1 MTALQQ
7 EYVGNV
13 IALNRTYIDMAG
25 GDLASGILLSQLVY
39 WHTPN
44 PQGHS
49 RLRIKKDGHW
59 WLAKKRLDWWHECR
73 LTPKQFDRASQF
85 LERLGIIVIRNYR
98 FDGSP
103 MKHLRISSTGFNRAL
118 QFVTNHPGEVFTE
131 TVLNNPVVVGN
142 SPYVNIQLP
151 KKVISMFPK
160 QSCPSSAFSQVQLP
174 QTGRTITEI
183 TTETTTETS
192 SPLTP
197 QGEKEK
203 ENLKSEIPIQE
214 TSTQLVDDEQLGSSN
229 FFVVQKSLCED
240 SSSAALSRKADK
252 VTHCEVAPSS
262 ECEVASV
269 TVSQSQT
276 RRYDKSLGI
285 NSPEDWKNLQQ
296 KQFDWVADGPW
307 QLSGKLDPNFV
318 DWLARSWQQE
328 YGGTIHKKRSDV
340 LRHFKKDPANIA
352 IAWEQYNSEHLHRYK
367 NAAVRMENGLEIQAD
382 EQQQLLTHARA
393 VANPLPDEL
402 NPVASAAEV
411 ASLSNV
417 PVFLPE
423 TSLLESDGEEGS
435 LTDDGER
442 HLLCRSTPASVP
454 PLYGEATSPSAPPK
468 RAERGVQGLPSHGRH
483 SPSATSALA
492 SSSENTLAS
501 QTTTETYSFPIRPPA
516 GSNVMTSNSSQSLN
530 PSSIPTDDDG
540 CAQNPG
546 AYQEWKPTPSDDEP
560 VSESAFSTKLAAFT
574 KHLSMSARKQELP
587 KSTESSQLDELN
599 QWLADPI
606 LCKEVMTRV
615 MRSERYT
622 VEFDDLGKPMK
633 IVEMKG

>member
-1 MTALQQ
+1 MTTYRVKHNKENPYVKLDKGFLQ
-7 EYVGNV
+7 
-13 IALNRTYIDMAG
+13 TP
-25 GDLASGILLSQLVY
+25 DLSAKAKGILAYLLSLPSDWKICLSHLVKVFSDGEASIRSGLGELKKAGYLTKVAVRDRTGQIVNWVTDVYETPHHFDLRNACQRRKAGMHSGSVADKDCDRNGNFSLVKSPPSCDRDSYRDVDFPQLDNPQLENLHLDNPHLDNRSQQINKDPLRNDLTNPPLPSQPNEREKQLKTSYSESNSQLVDNE
-39 WHTPN
+39 PN
-44 PQGHS
+44 
-49 RLRIKKDGHW
+49 
-59 WLAKKRLDWWHECR
+59 
-73 LTPKQFDRASQF
+73 
-85 LERLGIIVIRNYR
+85 
-98 FDGSP
+98 
-103 MKHLRISSTGFNRAL
+103 
-118 QFVTNHPGEVFTE
+118 
-131 TVLNNPVVVGN
+131 
-142 SPYVNIQLP
+142 
-151 KKVISMFPK
+151 
-160 QSCPSSAFSQVQLP
+160 
-174 QTGRTITEI
+174 
-183 TTETTTETS
+183 
-192 SPLTP
+192 
-197 QGEKEK
+197 
-203 ENLKSEIPIQE
+203 
-214 TSTQLVDDEQLGSSN
+214 GSSN
-229 FFVVQKSLCED
+229 FFVVQKALGED
-240 SSSAALSRKADK
+240 DSSAAASKNFENVK
-252 VTHCEVAPSS
+252 KCEATTPTTVELLPPS
-262 ECEVASV
+262 EPPK
-269 TVSQSQT
+269 
-276 RRYDKSLGI
+276 RIKRYDAALGI
-285 NSPEDWKNLQQ
+285 KEPEDWKNLQQ

-423 TSLLESDGEEGS
+423 TSFLESDGEEGS

-468 RAERGVQGLPSHGRH
+468 RAERGGQGLPSHGRH